1 MGWGTD
7 FKAEVFLNRLVFANK
22 YEVEEAIKEKSND
35 IIQNE
40 VLLLGYAMATPKD
53 IFPNSDDVA
62 FDVKIAVS
70 DVLENL
76 AELHVDRYKLSLYL
90 EATYGNNT

>member
-7 FKAEVFLNRLVFANK
+7 FKADVFLNRQVFANK
-22 YEVEEAIKEKSND
+22 YEVEEAIREKSND

-62 FDVKIAVS
+62 FDVKLAIS
-70 DVLENL
+70 EVLENL
-76 AELHVDRYKLSLYL
+76 SELHVDRYKLSLYL
-90 EATYGNNT
+90 ESTYGNNT

>member
-22 YEVEEAIKEKSND
+22 YEVEEVIKEKSND

-62 FDVKIAVS
+62 FDVKIAIS
-70 DVLENL
+70 EVLENL
-76 AELHVDRYKLSLYL
+76 AELYVDMYKLNLYL

>member
-7 FKAEVFLNRLVFANK
+7 FKADVFLNRQMFTNK
-22 YEVEEAIKEKSND
+22 HEVEEAIKEKINE

-62 FDVKIAVS
+62 FDVKLAIS
-70 DVLENL
+70 EVLENL
-76 AELHVDRYKLSLYL
+76 SELHVDRYKLSLYL
-90 EATYGNNT
+90 ESTYGNNT

>member
-7 FKAEVFLNRLVFANK
+7 FKADIFLNRQTFANK
-22 YEVEEAIKEKSND
+22 FEVEEAIREKTND

-40 VLLLGYAMATPKD
+40 MLMLGYAMATPKD

-62 FDVKIAVS
+62 FDVKIAVG

-76 AELHVDRYKLSLYL
+76 EELYVSKYKLSLYL
-90 EATYGNNT
+90 ESAYGNNT